1 MIFRISDNILSPLGE
16 TTLENYQAVRAGNTR
31 LCRYDAYPGIPQP
44 FTASLFTEEQNRRM
58 AVAGLTRFE
67 SLAYASASRAIR
79 ESGIDPGSSRV
90 VFILSTTKGN
100 IELISQSP
108 SEESILYPC
117 TAAQHI
123 AQRLGITT
131 VPITVCNAC
140 ISGVSAMVL
149 ALRLLE
155 AGTYDY
161 AVVCGADTQCQFTI
175 SGFQS
180 LKAVSESQCRPF
192 DIERLGMN
200 LGEAAATIVFARQS
214 EGDAWAVQSGA
225 VRNDAFHISSPS
237 MNGEGARLTIDAITG
252 EGDIQKL
259 AFVNAHGTATLFNDQ
274 MESIAIERAGL
285 QDVPVN
291 ALKGYYGHTLG
302 AAGILETIL
311 SMASV
316 DDHCILGTRGFNEIG
331 VSGQIKVSSE
341 TIPTSKQSFI
351 KMISGFGGCNAAVL
365 VTKDAEPVYECKP
378 SPRLETKHHVRIT
391 PTQVLVDGNEI
402 AFEGEGKSMLTNIYK
417 RRINNYPKFYKMDS
431 LSRLGFVASELLL
444 EAEGRHPD
452 ATSSD
457 RAVVLFNHSSSVQAD
472 KAFQASIQDP
482 ADYFPSPAAFVYTL
496 PNIVAGEISIRNH
509 YQGETSFYVLPAKD
523 ERLMELIINATFGDK
538 HTRSVLGGWLDYKDD
553 ARFEADL
560 FIVENQTL

>member
-16 TTLENYQAVRAGNTR
+16 TTKENYQAVRDGR
-31 LCRYDAYPGIPQP
+31 SMLCRYDAYPGIPQP
-44 FTASLFTEEQNRRM
+44 FTASLFSDEQNRRM

-67 SLAYASASRAIR
+67 SLAYTSASRAIR

-100 IELISQSP
+100 VELISQGP
-108 SEESILYPC
+108 SDESILYPC

-237 MNGEGARLTIDAITG
+237 KNGEGARLTIDAITG

-285 QDVPVN
+285 QGVPVN

-316 DDHCILGTRGFNEIG
+316 DDHCILGTRGFTEIG

-341 TIPTSKQSFI
+341 NIPTSKQSFI

-365 VTKDAEPVYECKP
+365 VTKDTEPVHECKP
-378 SPRLETKHHVRIT
+378 YPRFEIKHHVRIT
-391 PTQVLVDGNEI
+391 Q
-402 AFEGEGKSMLTNIYK
+402 
-417 RRINNYPKFYKMDS
+417 MDS

-452 ATSSD
+452 STSSD
-457 RAVVLFNHSSSVQAD
+457 RAVILFNHSSSVQAD

-509 YQGETSFYVLPAKD
+509 YQGETSFYVLPTKD
-523 ERLMELIINATFGDK
+523 EHLMEQVVSATFSDE

-560 FIVENQTL
+560 FIVE